1 MAKVPLTNKNGAG
14 MSEAMSKVEIEDVL
28 SSIRRLVSEDRRPSM
43 VRGGPSLER
52 GNMTAGPD
60 RLILTPALRVI
71 SPELMPELTAD
82 ADPVMVAEAAEPV
95 APPIGS
101 LVAGLGAAVD
111 AQSEDW
117 ESETGDEPPPLPEGA
132 AALDDSDWGED
143 EPRLTFAAYPRIQL
157 INPIRP
163 PSPPKVVEDPW
174 SAPELP
180 AANLPPVEAQ
190 AEQGALVEADI
201 LEQTELSIVPPE
213 ILAAPEILVA
223 PEILATDEAFADSE
237 IYNPLTD
244 LPDWSQ
250 EGEDE
255 PQDTLLHGASNLE
268 PDEDW
273 ADAAEAEA
281 MEELA
286 GGIVHR
292 IAADAHDTPDEQALR
307 GLVREMIVE
316 ELQGQLGQRITRNI
330 RKLVR
335 AEIAKALAT
344 QDLY

>member
-60 RLILTPALRVI
+60 RLLLTPALRVI
-71 SPELMPELTAD
+71 SPELMPEMLAD
-82 ADPVMVAEAAEPV
+82 ADPVMDAEVAEPV

-111 AQSEDW
+111 ARSEDW
-117 ESETGDEPPPLPEGA
+117 ESEIGDEPPPLPEGA

-163 PSPPKVVEDPW
+163 PSPRKVVEDPW
-174 SAPELP
+174 AAPELP
-180 AANLPPVEAQ
+180 AANLPPVQAQ
-190 AEQGALVEADI
+190 AEHSALVEADV
-201 LEQTELSIVPPE
+201 LERTELSIVTPE

-223 PEILATDEAFADSE
+223 DEAFTDDE

-255 PQDTLLHGASNLE
+255 PQDTLRHGASNLE

-292 IAADAHDTPDEQALR
+292 IASDAQDTPDEQALR